1 VAQIGVQHISPAE
14 VTLLFLREAGGG
26 IALGFL
32 LGYIGFIAL
41 KTIDNYKIE
50 VLFTLAIVM
59 GGYLLAGKLHLSG
72 PLAMVIAGIVT
83 GNKIRGQVM
92 SETTR
97 DYLDKFWELIDEL
110 MNAIL
115 FLLIGFVMLII
126 PFDFT
131 LLLLGCI
138 AIIITLVARYISVA
152 LPVYV
157 LRRRRTFEN
166 NAIPILTWGGLR
178 GGLSVAMALSIPN
191 SMHGQTIVGIT
202 YTVVLFSIIVQG
214 LTIGKLAKKLS

>member
-1 VAQIGVQHISPAE
+1 MIQHISAAE
-14 VTLLFLREAGGG
+14 ITLLFLREAGGG

-32 LGYIGFIAL
+32 LGYLGFIAL

-50 VLFTLAIVM
+50 VLITLAIVM

-138 AIIITLVARYISVA
+138 AIIITLIARYISVA